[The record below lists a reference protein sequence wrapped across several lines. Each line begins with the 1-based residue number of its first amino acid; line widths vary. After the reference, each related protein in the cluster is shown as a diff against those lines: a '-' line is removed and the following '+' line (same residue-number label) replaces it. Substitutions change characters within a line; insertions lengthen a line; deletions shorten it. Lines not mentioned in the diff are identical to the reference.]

1 MVSIPVCYTGDRG
14 SIPRQRELLQPN
26 TRFHQITVSIFDVSK
41 FNPGE
46 NVADDCKEN
55 QGEIDIQL
63 NISVRKVVKT
73 PVCHVVDRGSI
84 PRQRELLEIN
94 TSFHKTTDSTF
105 GVHIFRKIKTRE
117 KTERKS
123 KRNEQQINISV
134 STMVLVRVCLAGDRG
149 SIPRQ
154 RELLEPNTRPHQITF
169 STFDV
174 SKFKPEKT
182 CRMIEKKTKVDMIIS
197 PTCLLV

>member
-1 MVSIPVCYTGDRG
+1 MTAKKIKV
-14 SIPRQRELLQPN
+14 EM
-26 TRFHQITVSIFDVSK
+26 IFSST
-41 FNPGE
+41 
-46 NVADDCKEN
+46 
-55 QGEIDIQL
+55 
-63 NISVRKVVKT
+63 SVRKVVKT

-117 KTERKS
+117 KTERGS

-134 STMVLVRVCLAGDRG
+134 SIMVLVRVCLTGDRG

-154 RELLEPNTRPHQITF
+154 RELLKPNTRPHQITF
-169 STFDV
+169 SIFDV

-182 CRMIEKKTKVDMIIS
+182 WRTIEKNESGYDNQPNMFLSIE
-197 PTCLLV
+197 

>member
-1 MVSIPVCYTGDRG
+1 MNGNEKKSNISVSIVVSIPVCHTGDRG
-14 SIPRQRELLQPN
+14 SIPRQRELLQPY

-55 QGEIDIQL
+55 EGGNDNQL

-84 PRQRELLEIN
+84 PRQRELLELN
-94 TSFHKTTDSTF
+94 TSFHKTTASTF

-117 KTERKS
+117 KTERRS
-123 KRNEQQINISV
+123 K
-134 STMVLVRVCLAGDRG
+134 G
-149 SIPRQ
+149 
-154 RELLEPNTRPHQITF
+154 
-169 STFDV
+169 
-174 SKFKPEKT
+174 K
-182 CRMIEKKTKVDMIIS
+182 
-197 PTCLLV
+197 

>member
-1 MVSIPVCYTGDRG
+1 MASIPVCHTGDRA
-14 SIPRQRELLQPN
+14 SIPRNRELLQPN

-73 PVCHVVDRGSI
+73 PVCHVDRGSI
-84 PRQRELLEIN
+84 PRQRELLELN

-105 GVHIFRKIKTRE
+105 GVHKFRKIKNGRTLSEEARE
-117 KTERKS
+117 MNTKS
-123 KRNEQQINISV
+123 TS
-134 STMVLVRVCLAGDRG
+134 
-149 SIPRQ
+149 
-154 RELLEPNTRPHQITF
+154 
-169 STFDV
+169 
-174 SKFKPEKT
+174 
-182 CRMIEKKTKVDMIIS
+182 
-197 PTCLLV
+197 LLV